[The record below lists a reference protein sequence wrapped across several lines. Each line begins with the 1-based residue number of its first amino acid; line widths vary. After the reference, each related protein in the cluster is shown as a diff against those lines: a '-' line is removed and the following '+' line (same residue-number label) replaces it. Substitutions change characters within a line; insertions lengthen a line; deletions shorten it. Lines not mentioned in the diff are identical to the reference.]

1 MSNED
6 PRTVVRRLYRGIDG
20 FDIARGEVR
29 KVRAARSRA
38 TYGEIRPA
46 ATLHLLEAL
55 QLTRRDVFYDLGSG
69 VGKVV
74 LLAGMVTAAKRCV
87 GVELAADR
95 IAHARGVLEEAQAQR
110 LVRRRRVEFREAD
123 ILRTDLSDATV
134 LYTCSTAFPTAF
146 MGRLMRKLAAL
157 QRPLTFATLQVLDDH
172 PAFEKQRVLRLDMT
186 WRRRA
191 KVYIYRVNDREPAG
205 RLAQG

>member
-1 MSNED
+1 M
-6 PRTVVRRLYRGIDG
+6 
-20 FDIARGEVR
+20 
-29 KVRAARSRA
+29 RAAKSSA

-46 ATLHLLEAL
+46 ATLHLLDAL
-55 QLTRRDVFYDLGSG
+55 QLTRRDVFYDLGCG

-74 LLAGMVTAAKRCV
+74 LLAAMASSAKRCV

-95 IAHARGVLEEAQAQR
+95 IALAREVLDHAHAQR
-110 LVRRRRVEFREAD
+110 FVRRGRVEFREAD

-134 LYTCSTAFPTAF
+134 LYTCSTAFPTPF

-157 QRPLTFATLQVLDDH
+157 QKPLTLATLQVLDDH
-172 PAFEKQRVLRLDMT
+172 PAFEQRRVLRLDMS

-191 KVYIYRVNDREPAG
+191 KVYIYGVNDEARPAPRRAHSRG
-205 RLAQG
+205 